1 MFYMNMD
8 LKLPSNYDAAI
19 LGERLKS
26 EKVSSLNSGKRD
38 ISVLD
43 FNILR
48 NKNIDNIFCLICR
61 FGQVISLRS

>member
-1 MFYMNMD
+1 MKRYQA
-8 LKLPSNYDAAI
+8 LYVGKI
-19 LGERLKS
+19 RLDICKEDGG